1 MTDVR
6 RIGVIGGT
14 GVYDLDGVEYHDE
27 VDVWTPY
34 GSPSD
39 QIRLGSYKGREL
51 AFLPRHGR
59 HHRFNPTH
67 VPYQANIYAM
77 KKMGVEWLISVNAV
91 GSLKYEMKPLDFAV
105 PNQIID
111 RTRFRTSTFFD
122 PLAIHI
128 GFADPFCDGLRK
140 HLISAT
146 TECGVTVHEQGTYLC
161 MEGPA
166 FSTRAE
172 SNLYRAWGADMI
184 GMTALPEAKLAR
196 EAEMCYAIVAG
207 MTDYDCWHEEDV
219 HIDMIISN
227 LHKNSDNLKQ
237 LIKAAIPKIPETRE
251 GAACSCQ
258 HALANAKLSR
268 KEEFPED
275 KREAFEFLMKKYI

>member
-1 MTDVR
+1 MSDIQ
-6 RIGVIGGT
+6 RIGIIGGS

-27 VDVWTPY
+27 IDLWTPF

-39 QIRLGSYKGREL
+39 NIRLGQFQGRDL

-59 HHRFNPTH
+59 KHTLHPSC

-77 KKMGVEWLISVNAV
+77 KKLGVEWLISVNAV
-91 GSLKYEMKPLDFAV
+91 GSLKLEMKPLDFAV
-105 PNQIID
+105 PDQLID
-111 RTRFRTSTFFD
+111 RTRNRVCTFFD
-122 PLAIHI
+122 PIAVHVA
-128 GFADPFCDGLRK
+128 FADPFCQCLREN
-140 HLISAT
+140 LIQAGKK
-146 TECGVTVHEQGTYLC
+146 CDVTIHEKGTYVC

-196 EAEMCYAIVAG
+196 EAEICYGIVAA

-219 HIDMIISN
+219 DVEMIIKN
-227 LHKNSDNLKQ
+227 LHHNAANLKQ
-237 LIKAAIPKIPETRE
+237 LIKNVIPMIPPNRE
-251 GAACSCQ
+251 KSTCACAY
-258 HALANAKLSR
+258 ALQTAVLTQQSD
-268 KEEFPED
+268 FPIE
-275 KREAFEFLMKKYI
+275 KRDIYEFLLKKYY